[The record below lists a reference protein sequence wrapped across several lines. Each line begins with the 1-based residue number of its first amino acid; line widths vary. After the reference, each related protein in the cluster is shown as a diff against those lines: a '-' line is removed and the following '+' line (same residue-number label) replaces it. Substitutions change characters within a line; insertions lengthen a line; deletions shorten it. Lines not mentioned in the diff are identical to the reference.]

1 MAEVRAGTWAKGLSP
16 ETIREPRPAALWI
29 LERCLSSRRTADSLR
44 SGFAGRLD
52 QRDATFLHRLTTDVL
67 RWLRRLD
74 DVIEQVGGRPIR
86 RVDPR
91 LLGPLRLGA
100 VQLLLL
106 DRVPAHAAVSTSVD
120 LAAERSRA
128 GARFVNALL
137 RKIAAAEGL
146 ESFPVRVENPVDRLA
161 VETSHSRFLVESWV
175 ERFGE
180 QRARLILQANNRDR
194 PASLLAVRGVGAVPG
209 LVRRLGEAG
218 VEARPSALSPI
229 GLLVDR
235 GRPLVT
241 ACYRE
246 GEIYPQDEASQ
257 CAALIPP
264 PRPGE
269 VVLDAA
275 ASPGGKTLSLLAW
288 ERSAEVVAADHS
300 LSRLGRL
307 LANRQRVGA
316 TFGVVASDARRPAT
330 AGFFDRV
337 IADLPCSGSGTL
349 RKHPEL
355 KWRIDAGEIERLAAE
370 AATMLDGL
378 APLVGSGGHLVIA
391 TCSLELEENEAQV
404 MCFLDRHPEFELA
417 PLEAKLVP
425 AMEVAIEG
433 PGRWRLYPEA
443 DHDGFTVHLLKRT

>member
-1 MAEVRAGTWAKGLSP
+1 MAEVRVGTWARGLSP
-16 ETIREPRPAALWI
+16 AKLREPRAAALWI
-29 LERCLSSRRTADSLR
+29 FERCVSSRQTADSLR
-44 SGFAGRLD
+44 SRLAGRFD
-52 QRDATFLHRLTTDVL
+52 ERDAAFLHRLTTDLL
-67 RWLRRLD
+67 RWSRRLD
-74 DVIEQVGGRPIR
+74 DVIEQAGGRPIAAI
-86 RVDPR
+86 DPR

-106 DRVPAHAAVSTSVD
+106 GRVPAHAAVSTSVD
-120 LAAERSRA
+120 LAGERSRA

-137 RKIAAAEGL
+137 RKIAAADGL
-146 ESFPVRVENPVDRLA
+146 RSFPVRLRDPIERLA
-161 VETSHSRFLVESWV
+161 VEHSHGRFLVGRWV

-180 QRARLILQANNRDR
+180 ARARRILEANNRDR
-194 PASLLAVRGVGAVPG
+194 PASLLAVRGVEAVEG
-209 LVRRLGEAG
+209 VVRRLAEAG
-218 VEARPSALSPI
+218 VEAHPSTVSPI

-235 GRPLVT
+235 GKPLAT
-241 ACYRE
+241 SCYRQ

-288 ERSAEVVAADHS
+288 QASAEVVAADHD

-307 LANRQRVGA
+307 LANRHRVGA
-316 TFGVVASDARRPAT
+316 TFRVVASDARQPAM
-330 AGFFDRV
+330 AARFDRV

-355 KWRIDAGEIERLAAE
+355 KWRIDAGEIGRLARQ
-370 AATMLDGL
+370 AAMMLDGL
-378 APLVGSGGHLVIA
+378 APLVRSGGYLVIA

-404 MCFLDRHPEFELA
+404 MRLLDRHPEFELV

-425 AMEVAIEG
+425 AMEAAIEG

-443 DHDGFTVHLLKRT
+443 DHDGFTVHLLKRI